1 MLCMWIIGQS
11 IFLFDVFDILHAC
24 IVQILL
30 ILICMCLDHNACI
43 SKQATR
49 LPQTI
54 RNALLCAVVQL
65 SLPTVCTCQWGGE
78 SVQPEMDH
86 GASKEKAERCHA
98 SRRWG
103 NVNRVTVVLII
114 MAACCRGSGWGDF
127 NYQSSLKPC
136 VMPCKK
142 YRGGRGK
149 NPWHFLKIKRGVRAW
164 SANSCAIWSNTA
176 THCRDQIPSHLTVL
190 CTGFR
195 QNRAFFP
202 FLCWLLGKICRIL

>member
-1 MLCMWIIGQS
+1 MHCANIAYTHMHVSWSQCMHFKTG
-11 IFLFDVFDILHAC
+11 H
-24 IVQILL
+24 QITTDNQKR
-30 ILICMCLDHNACI
+30 IAMCCR
-43 SKQATR
+43 S
-49 LPQTI
+49 
-54 RNALLCAVVQL
+54 ALAANCVYV
-65 SLPTVCTCQWGGE
+65 PGGGE